1 MRNISGHYPLGQIKL
16 LLVILPHPDWPLSK
30 PWRLPEIVH
39 QRAMIYEPI
48 MQVSLDRDTLIT
60 SIGVVAH
67 WGGAGSV
74 FLERQVIE
82 NRC

>member
-48 MQVSLDRDTLIT
+48 MQVSLDIETL
-60 SIGVVAH
+60 SLPPLELLLIGVVLVVSS
-67 WGGAGSV
+67 WKD
-74 FLERQVIE
+74 R
-82 NRC
+82 